1 MYIKVQ
7 KIMGMFEEKQSLSDN
22 NQNIVQ
28 DKDSIKNNVK
38 QFISY
43 FFVGGVAA
51 VVEWIMFFLFA
62 NVITLNYILSTVLAF
77 IFSTTTNWILGR
89 IFTFKNSKSYKNN
102 VGKEAFAVFLV
113 SAIGLLFNM
122 FLMYIFV
129 TVMGF
134 DSVIGKTAS
143 KIAATG
149 IVFVWNFLIR
159 KLVVYREK
167 E

>member
-1 MYIKVQ
+1 MRIS
-7 KIMGMFEEKQSLSDN
+7 EEKQDLNHSSK
-22 NQNIVQ
+22 NIIQ
-28 DKDSIKNNVK
+28 DKDSMKGNIK

-51 VVEWIMFFLFA
+51 IVEWIMFFLFA
-62 NVITLNYILSTVLAF
+62 NVMTLNYILSTVLAF

-89 IFTFKNSKSYKNN
+89 VFTFKNSTSYKNN

-159 KLVVYREK
+159 KLVVYRE

>member
-7 KIMGMFEEKQSLSDN
+7 KIMRISEEKQNLNHKSK
-22 NQNIVQ
+22 NIIQ
-28 DKDSIKNNVK
+28 DKDSMKGNIK

-89 IFTFKNSKSYKNN
+89 VFTFKNSKSYKNN

-134 DSVIGKTAS
+134 ESVIGKTAS
-143 KIAATG
+143 KIVATG

-159 KLVVYREK
+159 KLVVYRE

>member
-7 KIMGMFEEKQSLSDN
+7 KIMRISEEKQDLNHSSK
-22 NQNIVQ
+22 NIIQ
-28 DKDSIKNNVK
+28 DKDSMKGNIK

-51 VVEWIMFFLFA
+51 IVEWIMFFLFA
-62 NVITLNYILSTVLAF
+62 NVMTLNYILSTVLAF

-89 IFTFKNSKSYKNN
+89 VFTFKNSTSYKNN

-159 KLVVYREK
+159 KLVVYRE